1 MELRRGPPPGDPTK
15 VKPTLKVLKAVP
27 AGGADT
33 PPRPTLWRRL
43 DSYFVRMLAGSLGV
57 SVPIIVAV
65 GLLISNFA
73 IQTTT
78 NQASARSQAAAQA
91 AAYRVDDWV
100 VERQGELAQLAHDV
114 ANRVTGP
121 GGGTSAGVQARI
133 RNLDEIEIVDTTGQ
147 VVATSAKTSHVAVA
161 NPPWF
166 AKSLVSATIQPV
178 LADAT
183 GLSWIM
189 TSPII
194 GSARM

>member
-57 SVPIIVAV
+57 SVPIIVIV

-78 NQASARSQAAAQA
+78 DQASARSQAAAQA

-100 VERQGELAQLAHDV
+100 VERQGELGQLAHDV
-114 ANRVTGP
+114 ADRLTGP
-121 GGGTSAGVQARI
+121 GVVTTNEVQSPVK
-133 RNLDEIEIVDTTGQ
+133 NFDEIEIIDAAGNVI
-147 VVATSAKTSHVAVA
+147 ATSAQTSHVAVA
-161 NPPWF
+161 HATWF
-166 AKSLVSATIQPV
+166 AKSLVTV
-178 LADAT
+178 
-183 GLSWIM
+183 
-189 TSPII
+189 
-194 GSARM
+194 